1 MNALEQYLKKLDESS
16 YDHRDSITI
25 NKEFQAV
32 AKQLFEEGQT
42 EILAIADLDRQV
54 FAVQKS
60 FDTKLDPEK
69 GTINGLSWQMSG
81 TQTLEDGTQV
91 PLYWPNVAGYTL
103 KDFEYF
109 EKRYKESKNLFIK
122 TEYGLMVY
130 FGNATD
136 YSKHNDFK
144 KQLSIE
150 LFELSKEY
158 YKKADVGGT
167 KNFYSMDFFRT
178 IKLVFSIAER
188 SKIEPELTNIS
199 TYINQIHQ
207 NWDITKEGTLRI
219 LLDLSGLMAEYFGQF
234 NKLIDFQ
241 EVLKKNMEG
250 ARELEKTNVWGAMYA
265 VDRNITIEKKRNNS
279 VSSLLKYKA
288 ELYEKLAMEADSRT
302 NLACVSFAEHALRI
316 YQQLNDSV
324 NASRLEKMYSNLRG
338 KFHLS
343 EIRQELPKEHVRDM
357 HERIQNTIAKS
368 NEIEILEHFIFTPWY
383 DKIDNIKE
391 KSIQLSK
398 ESVFM
403 SMLPTSIIDKF
414 GNTVDVFHSD
424 DEKEKFNFWNS
435 YTFNYQIGTQ
445 TMHMF
450 FVEAYKAGKLR
461 YDSTISFLEG
471 TWYNEVIVRN
481 YHGQQIE
488 VKPIDTIKPGL
499 KRIFQEL
506 DSYTENDK
514 YQTDFV
520 TITDSLTLKIEGL
533 LRYFCEKIGIA
544 TFKTRQKG
552 ADKLVM
558 EKLIDDLLA
567 DIAHRP
573 PVKPDQETNFDE
585 EDRIYIK
592 YVMSEKAGL
601 NLRNSVAH
609 SLMDIYEY
617 SFEHIVVLFCII
629 MKLSKYKFVEN
640 KSEE

>member
-1 MNALEQYLKKLDESS
+1 MNTLEQYLKKLDESS
-16 YDHRDSITI
+16 YDHRDSSTI

-42 EILAIADLDRQV
+42 EIVAIADLDWQV

-60 FDTKLDPEK
+60 FDTKLDLEN
-69 GTINGLSWQMSG
+69 GTISGLSWQMSG

-91 PLYWPNVAGYTL
+91 PLYWPNVAGYTQ

-109 EKRYKESKNLFIK
+109 EKRYKESKNLYIK
-122 TEYGLMVY
+122 TEYGLITY
-130 FGNATD
+130 FGSATD

-144 KQLSIE
+144 KQLSID

-178 IKLVFSIAER
+178 IKLAFCIAER
-188 SKIEPELTNIS
+188 SKIEPELSNIS
-199 TYINQIHQ
+199 RYIYQIHQ
-207 NWDITKEGTLRI
+207 NWNITKEGTLRI
-219 LLDLSGLMAEYFGQF
+219 LLDLSGLMTDYYGLF
-234 NKLIDFQ
+234 NKLTDFQ
-241 EVLKKNMEG
+241 EVLKKNMAG
-250 ARELEKTNVWGAMYA
+250 AKELEKNNIWGAMYA
-265 VDRNITIEKKRNNS
+265 VDRNITIEKKQNNS

-288 ELYEKLAMEADSRT
+288 ELYEKLAVEADGKTS
-302 NLACVSFAEHALRI
+302 LACVNFAEHALRI
-316 YQQLNDSV
+316 YQQLDDSV
-324 NASRLEKMYSNLRG
+324 NISRLEKMYADLRG
-338 KFHLS
+338 KFQLS
-343 EIRQELPKEHVRDM
+343 EIRQELPKEHVKDLN
-357 HERIQNTIAKS
+357 ERIQKTVTES
-368 NEIEILEHFIFTPWY
+368 NELGILEYLIITPWY
-383 DKIDNIKE
+383 DKIQNIKE

-403 SMLPTSIIDKF
+403 SMLPTSIVDKF
-414 GNTVDVFHSD
+414 GNTVDVFYTD
-424 DEKEKFNFWNS
+424 DEKEKFNFLNS

-471 TWYNEVIVRN
+471 TWFNEVIIRN

-488 VKPIDTIKPGL
+488 VRPIDTIKPGL
-499 KRIFQEL
+499 KRIFHEL
-506 DSYTENDK
+506 DSYAENDK
-514 YQTDFV
+514 YQVDFV

-567 DIAHRP
+567 DIAHKP

-592 YVMSEKAGL
+592 YIMSEKAGV
-601 NLRNSVAH
+601 NLRNLVAH

-640 KSEE
+640 KTEK